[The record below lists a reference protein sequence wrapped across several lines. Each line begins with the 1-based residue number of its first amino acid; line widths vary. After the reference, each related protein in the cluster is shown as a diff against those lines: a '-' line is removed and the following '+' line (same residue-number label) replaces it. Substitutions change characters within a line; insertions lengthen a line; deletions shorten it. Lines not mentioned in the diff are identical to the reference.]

1 MAKVNLTGEFTK
13 LTITDG
19 VVQNTSRVIEV
30 EIATEQTKGSG
41 VILAPG
47 ERLQFADADNLYA
60 RSVQENL
67 GGNYCTI
74 AVEPIV
80 PNANA
85 TNIDNIDSNV
95 SDIKSYIADIKTCT
109 TSMTVDVGDIKAD
122 VADIKPDV
130 DTINT
135 YVGDIKTLTTGIA
148 ADVRFIK
155 GNMLFSVDSDDN
167 IQPNNGGN

>member
-30 EIATEQTKGSG
+30 EIATKQTKGSG
-41 VILAPG
+41 VVLAPG
-47 ERLQFADADNLYA
+47 ERLQFADAENLYA
-60 RSVQENL
+60 RSMQENL

-74 AVEPIV
+74 AVEPII

-109 TSMTVDVGDIKAD
+109 TSMTVDVGDIKTD
-122 VADIKPDV
+122 IADIKPDV

-148 ADVRFIK
+148 TDVRFIK
-155 GNMLFSVDSDDN
+155 GNMLFSVDGDDN
-167 IQPNNGGN
+167 IQPNNGGD

>member
-1 MAKVNLTGEFTK
+1 MAKVNLTGDFTK

-41 VILAPG
+41 VVLAPG
-47 ERLQFADADNLYA
+47 ERLQFADAENLYA
-60 RSVQENL
+60 RSMQENL

-95 SDIKSYIADIKTCT
+95 SDIKSYLADIKTCT

-155 GNMLFSVDSDDN
+155 GNMLFSVDGDDN